1 MAVLCAAGLL
11 ALGACG
17 SSDPA
22 AKDAAATPT
31 SSAAPSGDASSAA
44 PSPSPTPTPT
54 PRDPLAEAVEDLA
67 PSDLPPVAPPAQ
79 APAPQ
84 DGEVLGADV
93 SWPQCPAGMGIP
105 QKKSHGAPM
114 PIPEAQYVVIGLT
127 NGPGFYPNPCLA
139 GQVAWVRDRHLMAAA
154 YAVVSYPEDRH
165 LREHGRNGPFDAG
178 TREGRLANVG
188 YQQARYNVAS
198 MQQAG
203 LRTPIVW
210 IDVEPVPDF
219 EWTGDLAANGAVVTG
234 TAQGYRDAGY
244 AIGVYSTPALWDVVV
259 GDLALGVPEWRA
271 AGQTSR
277 DEARSRCG
285 PDWVIQ
291 GGESVL
297 GQWVEA
303 DRDQNITCPGVAA
316 DLARWFHQY

>member
-1 MAVLCAAGLL
+1 M
-11 ALGACG
+11 
-17 SSDPA
+17 
-22 AKDAAATPT
+22 
-31 SSAAPSGDASSAA
+31 
-44 PSPSPTPTPT
+44 
-54 PRDPLAEAVEDLA
+54 
-67 PSDLPPVAPPAQ
+67 
-79 APAPQ
+79 
-84 DGEVLGADV
+84 LGADV

-114 PIPEAQYVVIGLT
+114 PVPEAQYVVIGLT

-139 GQVAWVRDRHLMAAA
+139 SQVAWVRDRHLMASA

-165 LREHGRNGPFDAG
+165 LREHADNGPFDGG
-178 TREGRLANVG
+178 TPEGQLANVG
-188 YQQARYNVAS
+188 YQQAKFNVAS

-203 LRTPIVW
+203 LRTPVVW

-219 EWTGDLAANGAVVTG
+219 EWTGDLAANAAVVRG
-234 TAQGYRDAGY
+234 TARGYQDAGY
-244 AIGVYSTPALWDVVV
+244 TIGVYSTPALWDLVV

-291 GGESVL
+291 GGEAVL

-303 DRDQNITCPGVAA
+303 DRDQNITCPGVAPTSRVVPPVLTPFTSTSVEA
-316 DLARWFHQY
+316 VA

>member
-1 MAVLCAAGLL
+1 MRWAALCAAGML

-17 SSDPA
+17 SSEPA
-22 AKDAAATPT
+22 DDAAASPSPT
-31 SSAAPSGDASSAA
+31 AAPSGDASSAPA
-44 PSPSPTPTPT
+44 PPPEPTPT

-67 PSDLPPVAPPAQ
+67 PSELPEGTPPVQPPT
-79 APAPQ
+79 PQ
-84 DGEVLGADV
+84 RGEVLGADV

-114 PIPEAQYVVIGLT
+114 PIPEAEYVVIGLT

-139 GQVAWVRDRHLMAAA
+139 DQVAWVRDRRLMAAA

-165 LREHGRNGPFDAG
+165 LREHGRNGPFDAA
-178 TREGRLANVG
+178 TAAGRLANVG
-188 YQQARYNVAS
+188 YQQARFNVAS

-203 LRTPIVW
+203 LRTPVVW

-219 EWTGDLAANGAVVTG
+219 EWTTDLAANAAVVRG
-234 TAQGYRDAGY
+234 TARGYQDAGY
-244 AIGVYSTPALWDVVV
+244 AIGVYSTPALWDIVV

-277 DEARSRCG
+277 EEALSRCG

-291 GGESVL
+291 GGEAVL

-303 DRDQNITCPGVAA
+303 DRDQNITCPGIST